1 MLGVQTIGNATLIAY
16 DDVPILATDPWMGGD
31 HYAYFGSW
39 HLPYDIP
46 NNIKEDIIKSKYIWF
61 SHGHPDH
68 IDPDSLDLFKEKI
81 FLIPDH
87 YGDRIFND
95 LSKNYKCQKVKS
107 NAWIDLSKNIR
118 IKSFADWNQDSS
130 LLIEIAKKD
139 IIFDLNDGSALGWSK
154 EIKKIISNYKNR
166 FLMKLISWG
175 DADMINFYNHHNEF
189 LLPLA
194 SEKKPCGESYVYYMK
209 KWNCNFAVP
218 SSCFHKYS
226 RSDSVSMNKFITPL
240 EEHYN
245 SFNNK
250 NGELLPA
257 FIKWDTNKSD
267 YLKINPEKNLND
279 PEKYESF
286 GDNWIDELDSEDQ
299 TILKNYFSKFDHL
312 KKKFGFI
319 NFRVGNKDF
328 IIKLSN
334 KKEGVE
340 FNAPRNSLIFSI
352 KNDIFD
358 DILIGNF
365 MKTKLINV
373 PSLYPDFTPYVA
385 KYGDNGMA
393 RSDQE
398 LKKYFDYYKL
408 NSTNYW
414 LDYLKIKS
422 ENIIRPKIE
431 KYKSLYFLA
440 RSIKRK
446 FT

>member
-1 MLGVQTIGNATLIAY
+1 MIGFETTGNATITIF
-16 DDVPILATDPWMGGD
+16 DDIPVLTTDPWINGKP
-31 HYAYFGSW
+31 YFGSW
-39 HLPYDIP
+39 SHAYEIP
-46 NNIKEDIIKSKYIWF
+46 KEQLNNILVSKYIWL

-95 LSKNYKCQKVKS
+95 LSKNYKCEKIK
-107 NAWIDLSKNIR
+107 NNTWFEISKNIR
-118 IKSFADWNQDSS
+118 VKSFADWNQDSS
-130 LLIEIAKKD
+130 LLIEINKKD
-139 IIFDLNDGSALGWSK
+139 ILFNLNDGAALGWSS
-154 EIKKIISNYKNR
+154 EIKKIISNYKNK

-194 SEKKPCGESYVYYMK
+194 SERKPCGESYAYYMK
-209 KWNCNFAVP
+209 KWGCNFAVP
-218 SSCFHKYS
+218 FSCFHKYS
-226 RSDSVSMNKFITPL
+226 RSDSMSMNKFITPL

-257 FIKWDTNKSD
+257 FIKWDTPKDNYSE
-267 YLKINPEKNLND
+267 INPNKNLNG
-279 PEKYESF
+279 PKKSESF
-286 GDNWIDELDSEDQ
+286 GDNWIDELNSEDQ
-299 TILKNYFSKFDHL
+299 AILKNYFSKFDHL

-319 NFRVGNKDF
+319 NFRIGNKDF
-328 IIKLSN
+328 TIKLSN

-340 FNAPRNSLIFSI
+340 FSAPRNSLIFSI
-352 KNDIFD
+352 KNNIFD
-358 DILIGNF
+358 DMLIGNF

-373 PSLYPDFTPYVA
+373 PSLYPDFTPYVT
-385 KYGDNGMA
+385 KYGDNGMS
-393 RSDQE
+393 RSKEE
-398 LKKYFDYYKL
+398 LKKYFEYYKF
-408 NSTNYW
+408 NSANYW

-431 KYKSLYFLA
+431 KYKKIYFVA
-440 RSIKRK
+440 RYIKRK
-446 FT
+446 IF

>member
-1 MLGVQTIGNATLIAY
+1 MLGFETIGNATITAF
-16 DDVPILATDPWMGGD
+16 DDAPVITTDPWINGKP
-31 HYAYFGSW
+31 YFGSW
-39 HLPYDIP
+39 SHAYKIP
-46 NNIKEDIIKSKYIWF
+46 KEQLDNIYKSKYIWL

-68 IDPDSLDLFKEKI
+68 IDPDSLDLFKEKT

-95 LSKNYKCQKVKS
+95 LSKNYKCQKIKS
-107 NAWIDLSKNIR
+107 NTWIDLSKNIR

-130 LLIEIAKKD
+130 LLIEITKND
-139 IIFDLNDGSALGWSK
+139 IIFNLNDGAALGWSK

-194 SEKKPCGESYVYYMK
+194 AERKPCGESYTYYMK

-226 RSDSVSMNKFITPL
+226 RSDSVSMNKFVTPL

-328 IIKLSN
+328 TIKLSN

-352 KNDIFD
+352 KNNIFD

-393 RSDQE
+393 RSNEE

-431 KYKSLYFLA
+431 KYKKIYFVA
-440 RSIKRK
+440 RYIKRK
-446 FT
+446 IF

>member
-1 MLGVQTIGNATLIAY
+1 
-16 DDVPILATDPWMGGD
+16 
-31 HYAYFGSW
+31 
-39 HLPYDIP
+39 
-46 NNIKEDIIKSKYIWF
+46 
-61 SHGHPDH
+61 
-68 IDPDSLDLFKEKI
+68 
-81 FLIPDH
+81 
-87 YGDRIFND
+87 
-95 LSKNYKCQKVKS
+95 
-107 NAWIDLSKNIR
+107 
-118 IKSFADWNQDSS
+118 
-130 LLIEIAKKD
+130 
-139 IIFDLNDGSALGWSK
+139 
-154 EIKKIISNYKNR
+154 
-166 FLMKLISWG
+166 LISWG

-194 SEKKPCGESYVYYMK
+194 AERKPCGESYTYYMK

-328 IIKLSN
+328 TIKLSN

-352 KNDIFD
+352 KNNIFD

-393 RSDQE
+393 RSNEE

-431 KYKSLYFLA
+431 KYKKIYFVA
-440 RSIKRK
+440 RYIKRK
-446 FT
+446 IF